1 MVQDR
6 NKLIKLFIGNLSNSV
21 VHEILEKAIDNEN
34 IRKRYDK
41 ESETSFKIAI
51 NYRNKINPTR
61 TSLPEKDI
69 LYIKKEIIRKV
80 KAELS
85 LRISKGYSNI
95 NLNLVVGTV
104 DKFLKQ
110 SKVI

>member
-1 MVQDR
+1 MVQNR

-21 VHEILEKAIDNEN
+21 VHEILEKAIDDEN

-51 NYRNKINPTR
+51 NYRNKINPAK

-69 LYIKKEIIRKV
+69 LYIKKEVIRKV
-80 KAELS
+80 NAELR
-85 LRISKGYSNI
+85 LRISKGYTNI
-95 NLNLVVGTV
+95 DLNLVARTV
-104 DKFLKQ
+104 DKLLKQ
-110 SKVI
+110 SRII